1 VVNEVVEEITEI
13 PTTPPPRVTERTVV
27 EPAGPPQVVKKVIR
41 VPPRGGSY
49 SASQQQGAS
58 VASNA
63 DQANNLL
70 GAGSYGN
77 VQQASSSYQ
86 QFGGPTSAV
95 GPTSAFGT
103 GAFYAGG
110 YSGAE
115 VNTSGYGSVGGGHGS
130 AAGGYG
136 SAAGGFGSYGGGFQ
150 QQGSGFG
157 QFPSQRVPPP
167 PGIPPNATC
176 FYV

>member
-49 SASQQQGAS
+49 SASQQQGVS

-77 VQQASSSYQ
+77 VQQATSSYQ

-95 GPTSAFGT
+95 GT

-115 VNTSGYGSVGGGHGS
+115 ANAGGYGSVG
-130 AAGGYG
+130 GGYG